1 MRRDLR
7 CENANSA
14 DLKSINGVE
23 GERDPS
29 SYKPAGIGMF
39 SF

>member
-14 DLKSINGVE
+14 DLKSINEVE
-23 GERDPS
+23 GERES
-29 SYKPAGIGMF
+29 ASYKPVGVGMF